1 MHGKL
6 MAVVAGFGVAVVA
19 ASASAQTGWPG
30 IVCWGNNVYAQ
41 CTVPAG
47 LGAVAS
53 VAAGEYHTVALKDDG
68 SIACWGYNGH
78 GQCNVPAGLGTVASI
93 AAGYYHTVALKADG
107 SIACW
112 GENGTGQC
120 NVPAGLGT
128 VLSVA
133 AGGHHSVALRQ
144 DGSVACW
151 GRNNYGQCNVPAGL
165 GTVQSVTAGFY
176 HTAALKADGSAA
188 CWGYNGNGE
197 CNVPA
202 DLGTATAIAGGGNHT
217 IALRSDGFVRCWGY
231 NYYGQCNVPAG
242 LGAVQSVAAG
252 VLHTVAL
259 KADGSVACWGYN
271 GYGQCNVPAG
281 LGTVL
286 SVAAGGYHTVVLP
299 ANPLPVRSASP
310 DGSSEQL
317 YASIQDAANLSP
329 QGWLIEA
336 TPAATGGF
344 SVSGRFI
351 RGIADL
357 TIPSSVYLY
366 SNSRLIAEGRINIG
380 TAGTGDTSF
389 IQSNLT
395 DSAGPSIVVGALSS
409 PLRTV
414 ATSAT
419 ELSGQAN
426 LFNYPFVSTAHRLL
440 LRGGIFSSNP
450 DQTPREA
457 RFLTCTAPEYATVTP
472 CLEFGP
478 QSVIDLPPG
487 NKIISNGPTT
497 TLIGGLATL
506 RNGSTIETDADLAIG
521 GSMRIP
527 VGNAVSLSVDR
538 VTVADPALSIRSGGE
553 LVVEF
558 GSSMQIA
565 APAKASVTGSL
576 TVDQDALF
584 SLLGGADLLQVEP
597 RGDARCFG
605 GSIRADEMVLMGAPV
620 GSADAGGRLVGV
632 NALIDVDTVR
642 VRGGSANLAN
652 SSLVGNLVTE
662 PREGGSA
669 APSTIAASGQLFG
682 NISNTAG
689 KLISIGDLV
698 VVGNVANSQGSQI
711 LAQVGVL
718 YITGN
723 LVNNG
728 IVFGNVITA
737 PGYQGGGTGGT
748 QVGDGI
754 RVAGSVE
761 VGPAGELR
769 FVEDLWKFSV
779 CGNMTLA
786 CASDDVRFNGAKL
799 SLDGCEGTT
808 QTFEATSRD
817 LGCVASAFSGEET
830 QVSLIGELDV
840 VSGATVSLVD
850 NFNNAPGKDAEV
862 VYARGLTV
870 QPGATLLT
878 NGIKVVTRNAL
889 IQGTVDNPANICVV
903 PDVPDPDVN
912 GDGFVN
918 GIDLAFIL
926 TYWGSSAPIADLN
939 DDGIVGG
946 ADLTIVLSGWTG

>member
-1 MHGKL
+1 LTTTGESIEFDHAATAPVSVVNETL
-6 MAVVAGFGVAVVA
+6 RAVGSGQINGNFWMFLSSLVVPQDFTVSGEFLSDSGGTAAFTNIGGSLTAGSLRTSNPVSVGNHL
-19 ASASAQTGWPG
+19 SASNMTLLQGANVTVGGNVTIQSSPSLASQSVLTADGDVTIQSSMSVPNNAVISAGSDITIAGSLNTGGEVSSLGRVIVGGSASSHAPG
-30 IVCWGNNVYAQ
+30 VIRSNFSDPA
-41 CTVPAG
+41 VPSV
-47 LGAVAS
+47 LVAS
-53 VAAGEYHTVALKDDG
+53 LTSDPLNVDASGHTEITNSVN
-68 SIACWGYNGH
+68 IA
-78 GQCNVPAGLGTVASI
+78 
-93 AAGYYHTVALKADG
+93 
-107 SIACW
+107 
-112 GENGTGQC
+112 
-120 NVPAGLGT
+120 
-128 VLSVA
+128 
-133 AGGHHSVALRQ
+133 
-144 DGSVACW
+144 
-151 GRNNYGQCNVPAGL
+151 
-165 GTVQSVTAGFY
+165 
-176 HTAALKADGSAA
+176 
-188 CWGYNGNGE
+188 
-197 CNVPA
+197 
-202 DLGTATAIAGGGNHT
+202 
-217 IALRSDGFVRCWGY
+217 
-231 NYYGQCNVPAG
+231 
-242 LGAVQSVAAG
+242 
-252 VLHTVAL
+252 
-259 KADGSVACWGYN
+259 
-271 GYGQCNVPAG
+271 
-281 LGTVL
+281 
-286 SVAAGGYHTVVLP
+286 
-299 ANPLPVRSASP
+299 
-310 DGSSEQL
+310 
-317 YASIQDAANLSP
+317 
-329 QGWLIEA
+329 
-336 TPAATGGF
+336 
-344 SVSGRFI
+344 
-351 RGIADL
+351 
-357 TIPSSVYLY
+357 
-366 SNSRLIAEGRINIG
+366 
-380 TAGTGDTSF
+380 
-389 IQSNLT
+389 
-395 DSAGPSIVVGALSS
+395 SS
-409 PLRTV
+409 PYV
-414 ATSAT
+414 SAT
-419 ELSGQAN
+419 N
-426 LFNYPFVSTAHRLL
+426 RLF
-440 LRGGIFSSNP
+440 LRGGIYSSDP
-450 DQTPREA
+450 AQAPREA
-457 RFLTCTAPEYATVTP
+457 RFLTCTAPEYAAITP

-506 RNGSTIETDADLAIG
+506 RNGSTIETDADLAIS

-605 GSIRADEMVLMGAPV
+605 GSIRADEMILMGAPV

-761 VGPAGELR
+761 VGPAGQLR

-779 CGNMTLA
+779 CGNVSLA

-799 SLDGCEGTT
+799 SLDGCDGTT

-870 QPGATLLT
+870 QPGATLIT

-889 IQGTVDNPANICVV
+889 IQGTVDDLANICVV

-912 GDGFVN
+912 GDGSVN
-918 GIDLAFIL
+918 GIDLAFVL
-926 TYWGSSAPIADLN
+926 TYWGTTAPIADLD

-946 ADLTIVLSGWTG
+946 ADMAIVLNGWTG

>member
-1 MHGKL
+1 MREMLKS
-6 MAVVAGFGVAVVA
+6 VVIGLGVALLP
-19 ASASAQTGWPG
+19 ASANAQSGWPG
-30 IVCWGNNVYAQ
+30 VACWGSNGNGQCNAPAGLGTVTSVAAGYDHTVVLKQDGTVACWGNN
-41 CTVPAG
+41 
-47 LGAVAS
+47 
-53 VAAGEYHTVALKDDG
+53 DF
-68 SIACWGYNGH
+68 
-78 GQCNVPAGLGTVASI
+78 GQCNVPAGLGTVTSV
-93 AAGYYHTVALKADG
+93 AAGDYHTVALKQD
-107 SIACW
+107 
-112 GENGTGQC
+112 
-120 NVPAGLGT
+120 GT
-128 VLSVA
+128 VA
-133 AGGHHSVALRQ
+133 
-144 DGSVACW
+144 
-151 GRNNYGQCNVPAGL
+151 
-165 GTVQSVTAGFY
+165 
-176 HTAALKADGSAA
+176 
-188 CWGYNGNGE
+188 
-197 CNVPA
+197 
-202 DLGTATAIAGGGNHT
+202 
-217 IALRSDGFVRCWGY
+217 CWGY

-252 VLHTVAL
+252 SYHTLALKADGSIACWGYNGIGQCTVPAGLGTVASVAAGLYHTVAL
-259 KADGSVACWGYN
+259 KADGSIVCWGTN
-271 GYGQCNVPAG
+271 AYGQCSVPAG
-281 LGTVL
+281 LGTL
-286 SVAAGGYHTVVLP
+286 TAVAAGSYHTVAIPSSGLV
-299 ANPLPVRSASP
+299 PVRAVSP
-310 DGSSEQL
+310 DGVTAYL
-317 YASIQDAANLSP
+317 YSSIQQAGSAP
-329 QGWLIEA
+329 AGWSIEA
-336 TPAATGGF
+336 VPAATDGF
-344 SVSGRFI
+344 SVDSRFI
-351 RGIADL
+351 HGLGAM
-357 TIPSSVYLY
+357 TVPGVVNLY
-366 SNSRLIAEGRINIG
+366 NSRVIAEGRIQLG
-380 TAGTGDTSF
+380 TAYTDGTSY
-389 IQSNLT
+389 IQSNST
-395 DSAGPSIVVGALSS
+395 DPSTTPIVIGALNYPSL
-409 PLRTV
+409 LRTV
-414 ATSAT
+414 ATGPT
-419 ELSGQAN
+419 EIITQVN
-426 LFNYPFVSTAHRLL
+426 LPNYPTISTAHSLF
-440 LRGGIFSSNP
+440 LRGGVYSSDP
-450 DQTPREA
+450 AQAPREA
-457 RFLTCTAPEYATVTP
+457 RFVTCTAPEHATVTP

-478 QSVIDLPPG
+478 QSEIDLPPG

-538 VTVADPALSIRSGGE
+538 VTLADPALAIVAGGE

-565 APAKASVTGSL
+565 APAMASVSGSL
-576 TVDQDALF
+576 TVDQDGLF
-584 SLLGGADLLQVEP
+584 SLLGGADILQVEP
-597 RGDARCFG
+597 LGDARCFG
-605 GSIRADEMVLMGAPV
+605 GSIRADEMILMGAEV
-620 GSADAGGRLVGV
+620 GSGDAGGRLIGV
-632 NALIDVDTVR
+632 NALIDVDSVR
-642 VRGGSANLAN
+642 VAGGSANLAN
-652 SSLVGNLVTE
+652 STLVGTLFTE
-662 PREGGSA
+662 PLDGGSE
-669 APSTIAASGQLFG
+669 APSLIAASGQLFG
-682 NISNTAG
+682 NIYNGAG

-737 PGYQGGGTGGT
+737 PGYNGGGSGGGTGGT

-761 VGPAGELR
+761 VGPAGQLR

-779 CGNMTLA
+779 CGNVSLA

-799 SLDGCEGTT
+799 SLDGCDGTV

-939 DDGIVGG
+939 DDGTVAG

>member
-6 MAVVAGFGVAVVA
+6 MAVVTGLGTAFVA
-19 ASASAQTGWPG
+19 ASASAQSGWPG
-30 IVCWGNNVYAQ
+30 VACWGSNGSGQCSVPTGLENV
-41 CTVPAG
+41 T
-47 LGAVAS
+47 AVAGGYS
-53 VAAGEYHTVALKDDG
+53 HTIALLADG
-68 SIACWGYNGH
+68 SVRCWGYNGFVQCDVPMGLGTATAVAGGH
-78 GQCNVPAGLGTVASI
+78 FHTIALLAGGSVRCWGNNGYGQCNVPAGLATATAVAGGYNHTIALLADGSVRCWGDNGNGQCSVPAGLATATAVAGCCNHTIALLADGSVRCWGYNGYGQCNVPAGLATATAVAGGYNHTIALLADGSVRCWGDNSSGQCNVPAGLGTVASI
-93 AAGYYHTVALKADG
+93 AAGGGHTVAL
-107 SIACW
+107 S
-112 GENGTGQC
+112 
-120 NVPAGLGT
+120 
-128 VLSVA
+128 
-133 AGGHHSVALRQ
+133 
-144 DGSVACW
+144 
-151 GRNNYGQCNVPAGL
+151 
-165 GTVQSVTAGFY
+165 AGF
-176 HTAALKADGSAA
+176 
-188 CWGYNGNGE
+188 
-197 CNVPA
+197 
-202 DLGTATAIAGGGNHT
+202 
-217 IALRSDGFVRCWGY
+217 
-231 NYYGQCNVPAG
+231 
-242 LGAVQSVAAG
+242 
-252 VLHTVAL
+252 
-259 KADGSVACWGYN
+259 
-271 GYGQCNVPAG
+271 
-281 LGTVL
+281 
-286 SVAAGGYHTVVLP
+286 
-299 ANPLPVRSASP
+299 LPVRSISP
-310 DGSSEQL
+310 NGTLTS
-317 YASIQDAANLSP
+317 AFATIQDAADRSP
-329 QGWLIEA
+329 ADWTIEA
-336 TPAATGGF
+336 IPAATDSF
-344 SVSGRFI
+344 SVSQRQI
-351 RGIADL
+351 TAL
-357 TIPSSVYLY
+357 QNLNIPGSVSIYN
-366 SNSRLIAEGRINIG
+366 NSRLVAEGRVTLG
-380 TAGTGDTSF
+380 SAYMGDTSF
-389 IQSNLT
+389 IQSNST
-395 DSAGPSIVVGALSS
+395 DPGATPIVIGTMSQL
-409 PLRTV
+409 LRTV
-414 ATSAT
+414 ATGPT
-419 ELSGQAN
+419 EITAQVN
-426 LFNYPFVSTAHRLL
+426 LLNYPYVSTAHRLFM
-440 LRGGIFSSNP
+440 RGGVYSGNP

-457 RFLTCTAPEYATVTP
+457 RFLTCTAPEHATVTP

-538 VTVADPALSIRSGGE
+538 VTPADPALSIRSGGE

-605 GSIRADEMVLMGAPV
+605 GSIRADEMILMGAPV
-620 GSADAGGRLVGV
+620 GSADAGGRLIGV

-662 PREGGSA
+662 AREGGSA

-728 IVFGNVITA
+728 LIFGNVITA
-737 PGYQGGGTGGT
+737 PSFNGGGTGGT

-779 CGNMTLA
+779 CGNVSLA

-808 QTFEATSRD
+808 QTFEATIRD

-870 QPGATLLT
+870 QPGATLIT

-889 IQGTVDNPANICVV
+889 IQGTVDDMANICVV

-912 GDGFVN
+912 GDGSVN
-918 GIDLAFIL
+918 GIDLAFVL
-926 TYWGSSAPIADLN
+926 TYWGTTAPIADLD

-946 ADLTIVLSGWTG
+946 ADMAIVLNGWTG